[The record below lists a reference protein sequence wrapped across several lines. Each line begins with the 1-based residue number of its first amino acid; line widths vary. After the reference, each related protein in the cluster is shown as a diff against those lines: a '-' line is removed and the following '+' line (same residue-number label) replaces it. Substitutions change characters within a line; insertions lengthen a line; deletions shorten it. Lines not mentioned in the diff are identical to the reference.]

1 MTDSDLANNARATAR
16 LLTYNDDKP
25 QAAAKH
31 MLREL
36 AHRLDQ
42 RCVRAKSVKGGLLLI
57 DGLGRSRPATRRERW
72 AYALAG
78 SLPPKV

>member
-1 MTDSDLANNARATAR
+1 MNDSDLANNARATAR

-42 RCVRAKSVKGGLLLI
+42 RCVRAKSTAEGLMLI
-57 DGLGRSRPATRRERW
+57 DGLGRSRRATIREIL
-72 AYALAG
+72 AYKLAG
-78 SLPPKV
+78 SLPAKV

>member
-36 AHRLDQ
+36 AHRLDA
-42 RCVRAKSVKGGLLLI
+42 RCVRAKPVKGRLLLI
-57 DGLGRSRPATRRERW
+57 DGMGRSRRATIREIL
-72 AYALAG
+72 AYKIAG
-78 SLPPKV
+78 SLPAKV